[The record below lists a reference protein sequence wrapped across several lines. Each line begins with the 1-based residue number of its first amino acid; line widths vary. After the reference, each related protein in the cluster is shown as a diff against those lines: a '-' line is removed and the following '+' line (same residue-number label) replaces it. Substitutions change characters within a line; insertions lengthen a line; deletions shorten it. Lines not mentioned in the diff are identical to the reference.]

1 MEWQLRTAFVSDQ
14 GFLYDLHRRTM
25 RDVIEQTWGWDEE
38 WQRAD
43 FSTRLAACDVSVIE
57 VNSERAGS
65 LWIEYRSGAIH
76 IVELQLLPNVQR
88 QGIGTGVVQGLMQR
102 AASQAASLTL
112 SVVPA
117 NPGAKRLY
125 ERLGF
130 VVCGHE
136 PPFIH
141 MRYDAGPSAGQ

>member
-1 MEWQLRTAFVSDQ
+1 
-14 GFLYDLHRRTM
+14 M

-38 WQRAD
+38 WQRDD
-43 FSTRLAACDVSVIE
+43 FSKRLAACDVSVIE
-57 VNSERAGS
+57 VNSQPAGS
-65 LWIEYRSGAIH
+65 LWVESRPGAIH
-76 IVELQLLPNVQR
+76 IVELQLLPTVQG

-102 AASQAASLTL
+102 AASQGASLTL

-117 NPGAKRLY
+117 NAGAKRLY

-141 MRYDAGPSAGQ
+141 MRYDAGPSAV